1 MNRKGIRLIA
11 IGLCAM
17 FLFAAVRPVIFAQ
30 AAGGS
35 SGARSA
41 LEELQGAQE
50 ETLYILTGADG
61 APRKVISS
69 GQLTKKDGTVPSEAD
84 LEKELP
90 IGLDITYRLNGKTV
104 TAGELAGKSGR
115 VTVRFDYTNQQSR
128 DVTIDGKKETIY
140 VPFTV
145 MTGMLLDNKK
155 FQNIEISN
163 GKLIDDGGHTAVIG
177 IAFPGLQENL
187 AADPGK
193 LEIPSFVE
201 MTADVQDFSMDMT
214 ITIVTNA
221 LFQELDTGELDSIGD
236 LSESLNDLTDAMD
249 QLMGGSN
256 QLYDGLNTLLNKSGD
271 LVSGINQ
278 LATGAK
284 ELKAGAGSLD
294 EGAAALQAGA
304 AQLQTGLDTVV
315 SNNGSL
321 INGAAQVFNTLL
333 STANTQL
340 AAAGLDVP
348 AMSIGNYADV
358 LNGVIASLDETA
370 AYQQALAAVT
380 AQVEEQRDYITE
392 QVTAAVRGTVTQQ
405 VTSGVEAEVRNA
417 VKEQVAESEE
427 QIRAAV
433 TEAVRESVTDAV
445 IQALGIE
452 GITTKAEY
460 DSAVASGQVA
470 EETQAEVSAAIEAQ
484 MQSGEVLQEIE
495 EQTQSQ
501 IAQIEQKVDE
511 LVSAKMQTE
520 EIQGIITAKTE
531 EQMQSAEVQD
541 QITLNTEA
549 QVQKAIADAME
560 SDAVQSQLAAASE
573 GAKSVIALKTSLDSY
588 NAFYLGLKSYTAGVA
603 QAASGAGELK
613 AGLDSLRDGSEKL
626 SSGADALCDGVL
638 TLNNGAPA
646 LVDGVTQLRDGALR
660 LSDGLKEFDEK
671 GVQALVDAVDGDVD
685 HLLDRVRAT
694 ADVSKEYQAFPEM
707 KEELDSQV
715 KFIYRTDPVK
725 KEK

>member
-17 FLFAAVRPVIFAQ
+17 FLFAAVRPAIFAQ

-236 LSESLNDLTDAMD
+236 LSESLGDLTDAMD

-315 SNNGSL
+315 SNNSSL

-392 QVTAAVRGTVTQQ
+392 QVTAAVRENVAQQ
-405 VTSGVEAEVRNA
+405 VKTGVEAEVTNA
-417 VKEQVAESEE
+417 VKEQVAESEDE
-427 QIRAAV
+427 IRAAV

-445 IQALGIE
+445 IQEFG
-452 GITTKAEY
+452 
-460 DSAVASGQVA
+460 
-470 EETQAEVSAAIEAQ
+470 EEATQEEVLAAIEAQ

-495 EQTQSQ
+495 DQTQSQ
-501 IAQIEQKVDE
+501 IAQIVQEQ
-511 LVSAKMQTE
+511 VSAKMQTE

-531 EQMQSAEVQD
+531 EQMQTDEVQD

-685 HLLDRVRAT
+685 HLLERIRAT

>member
-17 FLFAAVRPVIFAQ
+17 FLFAAIRPVVFAQ

-69 GQLTKKDGTVPSEAD
+69 GQLTNEDGTTLSEAD
-84 LEKELP
+84 MEKELP
-90 IGLDITYRLNGKTV
+90 IGLDITYQLNGKTI

-115 VTVRFDYTNQQSR
+115 VTVRFDYTNYQSR

-221 LFQELDTGELDSIGD
+221 LFQELDTGDLDSIGD
-236 LSESLNDLTDAMD
+236 LSESLGDLTDAMD

-315 SNNGSL
+315 SNNSSL

-358 LNGVIASLDETA
+358 LNGVIASMDENA
-370 AYQQALAAVT
+370 VYQQALATVT
-380 AQVEEQRDYITE
+380 AQVEAQRDFITE

-405 VTSGVEAEVRNA
+405 VTSGVEAEVTNA

-427 QIRAAV
+427 QIRA
-433 TEAVRESVTDAV
+433 EV
-445 IQALGIE
+445 IQKVGDTVADQVISSLEIE
-452 GITTKAEY
+452 GITNKAEY
-460 DSAVASGQVA
+460 DAAVASGSVDVA
-470 EETQAEVSAAIEAQ
+470 IQEEVSSKIKAEIDNQTQGKISQTVQEQVSAQ
-484 MQSGEVLQEIE
+484 MQ
-495 EQTQSQ
+495 
-501 IAQIEQKVDE
+501 
-511 LVSAKMQTE
+511 TE
-520 EIQGIITAKTE
+520 KTQGIIAAKTE
-531 EQMQSAEVQD
+531 GQMQSADVQNM
-541 QITLNTEA
+541 IAANTEA

-573 GAKSVIALKTSLDSY
+573 GAQSVIALKTSLDSY

-685 HLLDRVRAT
+685 HLLERVRAT
-694 ADVSKEYQAFPEM
+694 ADVSKEYQVFPEI
-707 KEELDSQV
+707 KEKLDSQV

>member
-17 FLFAAVRPVIFAQ
+17 FLFAAVRPAIFAQ

-315 SNNGSL
+315 SNNSSL

-358 LNGVIASLDETA
+358 LNGVIASMDENA
-370 AYQQALAAVT
+370 VYQQALAAVT

-392 QVTAAVRGTVTQQ
+392 QVTATVCENVAQQ
-405 VTSGVEAEVRNA
+405 VKTGVEAEVTNA
-417 VKEQVAESEE
+417 VKEQVAESEDE
-427 QIRAAV
+427 IRAAV

-445 IQALGIE
+445 IRALGIE
-452 GITTKAEY
+452 GITNKAEY

-470 EETQAEVSAAIEAQ
+470 EETQAAVSAAIEAQ

-495 EQTQSQ
+495 DQTQSQ
-501 IAQIEQKVDE
+501 IAQIVQEQ
-511 LVSAKMQTE
+511 VSAKMQTE

-531 EQMQSAEVQD
+531 EQMQTDEVQD

-685 HLLDRVRAT
+685 HLLERVRAT

>member
-90 IGLDITYRLNGKTV
+90 IGLDITYQLNGKTI

-315 SNNGSL
+315 SNNSSL

-380 AQVEEQRDYITE
+380 AQVEEQRDFITE
-392 QVTAAVRGTVTQQ
+392 QVTAAVRENVAQQ
-405 VTSGVEAEVRNA
+405 VKTGVEAEVTNA

-445 IQALGIE
+445 IRALGIE
-452 GITTKAEY
+452 GITNKAEY
-460 DSAVASGQVA
+460 DSAVESGLVDEA
-470 EETQAEVSAAIEAQ
+470 TQAAVSAAIEAQ
-484 MQSGEVLQEIE
+484 MQSEEVLQEIE
-495 EQTQSQ
+495 NQTQSQ
-501 IAQIEQKVDE
+501 IAQIVQEQ
-511 LVSAKMQTE
+511 VSAKMQTE

-531 EQMQSAEVQD
+531 EQMQTDEVQD

>member
-17 FLFAAVRPVIFAQ
+17 FLFAAVRPAIFAQ

-315 SNNGSL
+315 SNNSSL

-392 QVTAAVRGTVTQQ
+392 QVTATVRENVAQQ
-405 VTSGVEAEVRNA
+405 VKTGVEAEVTNA

-433 TEAVRESVTDAV
+433 TEAVRKSVTDAV
-445 IQALGIE
+445 IQEFG
-452 GITTKAEY
+452 
-460 DSAVASGQVA
+460 
-470 EETQAEVSAAIEAQ
+470 EEATQEDVSAEIEAR

-495 EQTQSQ
+495 DQTQSQ
-501 IAQIEQKVDE
+501 IAQIVQEQ
-511 LVSAKMQTE
+511 VSAKMQTE

-531 EQMQSAEVQD
+531 EQMQTDEVQD

-685 HLLDRVRAT
+685 HLLERVRAT
-694 ADVSKEYQAFPEM
+694 ADVSNEYQAFPEM

>member
-17 FLFAAVRPVIFAQ
+17 LLFAAVGPVISAQ
-30 AAGGS
+30 AADGS
-35 SGARSA
+35 GGARSA
-41 LEELQGAQE
+41 LEELQDAQE

-61 APRKVISS
+61 APRKIISS
-69 GQLTKKDGTVPSEAD
+69 GQLTNEDGSGLSEAEM
-84 LEKELP
+84 EKELP
-90 IGLDITYRLNGKTV
+90 IDLDITYQLNGKSI

-115 VTVRFDYTNQQSR
+115 VTVRFDYTNRQSR
-128 DVTIDGKKETIY
+128 DVTIGGKKETVY

-145 MTGMLLDNKK
+145 MTGMLLDNAK

-187 AADPGK
+187 AADPEK

-221 LFQELDTGELDSIGD
+221 LFQELDTDELDSISD
-236 LSESLNDLTDAMD
+236 LSESLDKLTDAMD
-249 QLMGGSN
+249 QLMGGSD
-256 QLYDGLNTLLNKSGD
+256 QLYDGLNTLLNKSGE

-278 LATGAK
+278 LAAGAK

-304 AQLQTGLDTVV
+304 AQLQTGLETVV
-315 SNNGSL
+315 SNNGTL
-321 INGAAQVFNTLL
+321 QNGAAQVFNTLL
-333 STANTQL
+333 ATANTQL

-348 AMSIGNYADV
+348 AMSIGTYADI
-358 LNGVIASLDETA
+358 LNDVIASLDETA
-370 AYQQALAAVT
+370 AYQQALATVT
-380 AQVEEQRDYITE
+380 AQVEEKRDYITE
-392 QVTAAVRGTVTQQ
+392 QITAAVRENVTQQ
-405 VTSGVEAEVRNA
+405 VTSGVMAEVTNG
-417 VKEQVAESEE
+417 VKELMAEKEE
-427 QIRAAV
+427 DFRLAATEKV
-433 TEAVRESVTDAV
+433 TEQVTDKVVVEFGFADKAGYDTAV
-445 IQALGIE
+445 ENG
-452 GITTKAEY
+452 TVKDDTKE
-460 DSAVASGQVA
+460 AVSN
-470 EETQAEVSAAIEAQ
+470 AIAAQ
-484 MQSGEVLQEIE
+484 MQSEEVLQQIE
-495 EQTQSQ
+495 DQTQSQ
-501 IAQIEQKVDE
+501 ISQMVEEQVR
-511 LVSAKMQTE
+511 MQMQAE
-520 EIQGIITAKTE
+520 EIQDIIAANTE
-531 EQMQSAEVQD
+531 EQMKSPEVQA
-541 QITLNTEA
+541 QIKTETEA

-560 SDAVQSQLAAASE
+560 SAAVQSQLAAASE

-588 NAFYLGLKSYTAGVA
+588 NAFYLGLQSYTAGVA

-626 SSGADALCDGVL
+626 SSGADALCNGVL

-671 GVQALVDAVDGDVD
+671 GVQALLDAVDGDVD
-685 HLLDRVRAT
+685 DLLERIRAT
-694 ADVSKEYQAFPEM
+694 ADVSREYRAFPEI
-707 KEELDSQV
+707 KEESDSQV
-715 KFIYRTDPVK
+715 KFIYRTDSVK